1 MNRNE
6 QIEDMARVYEEARYR
21 ASETLGSMNEGA
33 AKWYAKAFYEADYRK
48 ASEVAR
54 EIFAEI
60 EKSICNI
67 RYDVLSY
74 RHTHIPIET
83 MVEVCNWI
91 LQKCIPEK
99 IAELKKKYTEVDENA

>member
-48 ASEVAR
+48 ASEVAK
-54 EIFAEI
+54 EIFAELKTVMI
-60 EKSICNI
+60 DEW
-67 RYDVLSY
+67 RY
-74 RHTHIPIET
+74 PI
-83 MVEVCNWI
+83 
-91 LQKCIPEK
+91 
-99 IAELKKKYTEVDENA
+99 IAELKKKYLEGEV